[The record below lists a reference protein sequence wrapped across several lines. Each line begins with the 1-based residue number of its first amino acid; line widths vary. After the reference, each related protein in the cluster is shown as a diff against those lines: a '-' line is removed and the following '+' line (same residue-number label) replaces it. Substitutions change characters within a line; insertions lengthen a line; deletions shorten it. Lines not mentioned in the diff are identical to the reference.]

1 MHRYG
6 HLTIHVHPVGPLQ
19 ANCYIV
25 THQKEPAALVID
37 PGAEADRLLAALE
50 GRHVEAILLT
60 HAHYDHIG
68 ALETVR
74 EATGAPVCIH
84 REEAAWL
91 TDPLLNG
98 SLSPWAVGGPVRCS
112 PADRLLEH
120 GDTVEFAGVQLRVAH
135 TPGHSPGGV
144 SYIGPGFAFTGD
156 ALFRGSIGRTDLPG
170 GNHPQ
175 LIAAIREHLLTLPD
189 DTVILPG
196 HGPAST
202 VGDERRTNPFL
213 ADYPSPGSFR

>member
-1 MHRYG
+1 MNRHG
-6 HLTIHVHPVGPLQ
+6 DLVIHVYPVGPLQ

-37 PGAEADRLLAALE
+37 PGDDAEHLLTALE
-50 GRHVEAILLT
+50 GRRVEAILLT

-68 ALETVR
+68 ALEQVR
-74 EATGAPVCIH
+74 QATGAPVYIH
-84 REEAAWL
+84 RDEAAWL

-98 SLSPWAVGGPVRCS
+98 SLSPWAPGGPVRCS
-112 PADRLLEH
+112 PADHLLEH

-170 GNHPQ
+170 GDHQQ
-175 LIAAIREHLLTLPD
+175 LIAAIRDHLLTLPD
-189 DTVILPG
+189 ATVILPG

-213 ADYPSPGSFR
+213 ADHPAPGSPR